1 MAVTRLVSSI
11 AVDTP
16 HPSLYY
22 LDSYISPSLSSF
34 FPFPYPFFNLFLPHT
49 VDAHRLLQL
58 RVSHPCFCNVKVLN
72 TRAHLMHR
80 YISVVNPLP
89 SPQRARIFI
98 FSRVFFRL
106 SRFFFFFFLYFIYTT
121 PRMNVEIHARC
132 ESPRS
137 TSSTFDQSYE
147 KFTTSA
153 LRLICSKIALFG
165 FVTLLS
171 IF

>member
-80 YISVVNPLP
+80 YISVVNAPLP
-89 SPQRARIFI
+89 TCSHFYFLARLLPTFA
-98 FSRVFFRL
+98 L
-106 SRFFFFFFLYFIYTT
+106 LLFFFLYFIYTT